1 MPSLNVQSTPNPDS
15 VKLSQKD
22 RKFANDM
29 YSFDSPEQA
38 TDHPLGRAL
47 ISIEGVDNVFILPDF
62 VTVTKKS
69 EVSWDEI
76 LPSIKRLIRESEH
89 D

>member
-1 MPSLNVQSTPNPDS
+1 MSSLNVQSTPNPNS

-22 RKFANDM
+22 RKFADEM
-29 YSFDSPEQA
+29 YSINSADQA

-47 ISIEGVDNVFILPDF
+47 ISMEGVENVFILPDF
-62 VTVTKKS
+62 VTVTKKPDI
-69 EVSWDEI
+69 SWEEI
-76 LPSIKRLIRESEH
+76 LPTIKELVEKSEV